1 MPEPNPNPAKDQVKR
16 MRKSS
21 PSSRHE
27 HPGQMRSRSKKDQKD
42 TIAAAVQRLE
52 ELKPETPQAA
62 SLIALLRSWLTD
74 ESGYDEQTWPKLK
87 AALNQARAEAVR

>member
-1 MPEPNPNPAKDQVKR
+1 
-16 MRKSS
+16 
-21 PSSRHE
+21 
-27 HPGQMRSRSKKDQKD
+27 MRSRSKKDQKD